1 MTMQQV
7 YIARCTEYDADLIAE
22 KVRAAADALG
32 VDLPQNQ
39 SVFLHPTCAWAHPRI
54 APLAFT
60 DPAVIEGAAEALG
73 SGNRFT
79 IGTNSLPGFPT
90 RYSYRKAGY
99 KKLAERLDAELLAV
113 DEAAT
118 ESVQLGEQAF
128 VDKEAALPQAALEAD
143 FFVGLPKLR
152 GSTFVSVAGAIR
164 NHQSLLQKDAQ
175 QEGHRQFHSKIVD
188 LITAAT
194 PDLIVA
200 DAITAGHKGGE
211 ISGEPVE
218 LGILIIGTNPVAVDA
233 IAATAYGVD
242 PTGLR
247 YLQLAAQR
255 GHGPHDPEEIEIL
268 GDLTLEELRE
278 LSRKVERVDPDPV
291 NYPLPSHIRVRRSDK
306 THLAGT
312 AGGLTEAF
320 MVLKRAGLDLADG
333 RETLIVIGSV
343 GEVPRGESERATIVL
358 LGDTARAE
366 YDGYS
371 RVVRLRGRY
380 VPLDKLLNDMPYAMK
395 VGKLSDQLGGD
406 MLTDSISSKVKG
418 FFNKL
423 SG

>member
-1 MTMQQV
+1 MERV
-7 YIARCTEYDADLIAE
+7 YIARCPEYDGDLIAE
-22 KVRAAADALG
+22 KVRAATDALG
-32 VDLPQNQ
+32 IDLPQHQ

-60 DPAVIEGAAEALG
+60 DPAVIEGAAQALG
-73 SGNRFT
+73 SGNRLT

-118 ESVQLGEQAF
+118 ESVQLGEQTF
-128 VDKEAALPQAALEAD
+128 VDKEVALPQAALEAD
-143 FFVGLPKLR
+143 FLIEVPKLR
-152 GSTFVSVAGAIR
+152 GSTFVSVAGALR
-164 NHQSLLQKDAQ
+164 NHQGLLQKDAQ
-175 QEGHRQFHSKIVD
+175 QEGHRQFHSKVVD

-194 PDLIVA
+194 PDLLVV

-211 ISGEPVE
+211 LSGEPVD
-218 LGILIIGTNPVAVDA
+218 LGILIIGTNAVAVDA
-233 IAATAYGVD
+233 LAATAYGVD

-255 GHGPHDPEEIEIL
+255 DHGPNDPEEIEIL

-291 NYPLPSHIRVRRSDK
+291 NYPLPSHVQVRRSEK

-320 MVLKRAGLDLADG
+320 LVLKRAGLDLADA
-333 RETLIVIGSV
+333 RETMIVIGSV
-343 GEVPRGESERATIVL
+343 GEVPRGKSERATIVL

-380 VPLDKLLNDMPYAMK
+380 VPLDKLLNDMAYAMK
-395 VGKLSDQLGGD
+395 VGKLSDQLGSD
-406 MLTDSISSKVKG
+406 MLTDSISSKVRG

-423 SG
+423 SS